1 MGETIHLV
9 NEKIEN
15 FYIFIEFILVD
26 FDKNLYIP
34 KITPKLLKL

>member
-9 NEKIEN
+9 NDKIEN

-26 FDKNLYIP
+26 FDKNLYMP
-34 KITPKLLKL
+34 KIPSKLH

>member
-9 NEKIEN
+9 NDKIEN

-26 FDKNLYIP
+26 FDKNLYMSQFP
-34 KITPKLLKL
+34 SKLP

>member
-9 NEKIEN
+9 NDKIEN

-26 FDKNLYIP
+26 FDKNLHIP
-34 KITPKLLKL
+34 LITSKLPKF

>member
-9 NEKIEN
+9 NDKIEN

-26 FDKNLYIP
+26 FDKNLYMPQIP
-34 KITPKLLKL
+34 SKLP